1 MSLESRPPTIEA
13 FDFVAAAGARRPA
26 LPLDL
31 LQAVRTRLQFAALA
45 IILATGLST
54 LVSQLTGFVHNA
66 PVLYGSLAV
75 GWTLSLI
82 VIGLA
87 RWSRI
92 RPAVLLDIGLVYE
105 VLIALLFSLSGAQLR
120 WLTDDP
126 ASFMGWSP
134 IAVWALIYP
143 IIVPNSTR
151 KTAIASFATVL
162 MEPLAILILAWSD
175 LSVLPAT
182 AAFIR
187 KLWPSLVAA
196 VLAIGVS
203 RIVYRLGE
211 QVAQARQLGSYH
223 LETLLGKGGMGEVWK
238 ATHRM
243 LARPA
248 AVKLIRQDALG
259 EKDPAGVERALRRF
273 EREARATA
281 ALRSPHTIELYDF
294 GISQGGTFYYVM
306 ELLDGVDLQTL
317 VERFGPQ
324 PSARVARILRHA
336 CHSLHEAHLA
346 GLVHRDIKPANIFL
360 CRYGAD
366 LDWGKVLDFGIVK
379 HRSFGTAEEAKLTE
393 VGAFTGTPA
402 YMPPEMVL
410 GDGSVDGRADLYSLG
425 CVGYWLLTGRFVFDG
440 MNPMA
445 VMAAHAHQEPT
456 PMAQRLSGPV
466 HAGLDSVIMACLAK
480 DPARRPPTAL
490 DLSRRLDALGIE
502 REWDEEQAS
511 AWWSEHFPTSG
522 DAEPTN
528 AE

>member
-1 MSLESRPPTIEA
+1 MSFESRTPTGEA
-13 FDFVAAAGARRPA
+13 FDFAAAGTRRPP

-31 LQAVRTRLQFAALA
+31 LQAVRTRLQIAALL

-54 LVSQLTGFVHNA
+54 LVGVLTGFR
-66 PVLYGSLAV
+66 LDEEIQFSSLAV
-75 GWTLSLI
+75 EWMLSLLMFA
-82 VIGLA
+82 LA

-92 RPAVLLDIGLVYE
+92 RPGLLLDLGLVYE
-105 VLIALLFSLSGAQLR
+105 VFIALSFSFSSAQIR
-120 WLTDDP
+120 WATSDL

-134 IAVWALIYP
+134 IAVWVLVYP
-143 IIVPNSTR
+143 IIVPNTTR
-151 KTAIASFATVL
+151 KTAFASFAAALT
-162 MEPLAILILAWSD
+162 EPLAVLVLTQSD
-175 LSVLPAT
+175 VMVLPPT

-187 KLWPSLVAA
+187 KLWPNLVAA

-211 QVAQARQLGSYH
+211 QVSEARQLGSYH

-248 AVKLIRQDALG
+248 AVKLIRRDALG
-259 EKDPAGVERALRRF
+259 EKDQEGTERALRRF

-281 ALRSPHTIELYDF
+281 GLRSPHTIELYDF

-324 PSARVARILRHA
+324 PSARVVRILRHA
-336 CHSLHEAHLA
+336 CHSLHEAHMA

-379 HRSFGTAEEAKLTE
+379 HRSFGTPEEAKLTE
-393 VGAFTGTPA
+393 VGSFTGTPA

-410 GDGSVDGRADLYSLG
+410 GDGTVDGRADLYSLG
-425 CVGYWLLTGRFVFDG
+425 CVGYWLLTGRLVFDG

-445 VMAAHAHQEPT
+445 VMAAHAHQAPKPIADRVSAT
-456 PMAQRLSGPV
+456 IDP
-466 HAGLDSVIMACLAK
+466 GLDTVIMACLAK
-480 DPARRPPTAL
+480 DPADRPATAL
-490 DLSRRLDALGIE
+490 ELSRRLSVLDVE
-502 REWDEEQAS
+502 RGWSEEQAS
-511 AWWSEHFPTSG
+511 TWWAQHFPPIETMT
-522 DAEPTN
+522 ATVVE
-528 AE
+528 